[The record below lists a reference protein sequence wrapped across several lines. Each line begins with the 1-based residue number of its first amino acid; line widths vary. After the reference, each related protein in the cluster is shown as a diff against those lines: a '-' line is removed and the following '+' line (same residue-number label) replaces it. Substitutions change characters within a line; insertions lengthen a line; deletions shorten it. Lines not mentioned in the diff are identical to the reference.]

1 MKTLLKYHASANLLR
16 QADGSYALDAAG
28 ARGFNHEW
36 RPVPGTTSTFV
47 SEQILDVAGL
57 AMEEETL
64 FFDGI
69 TVQEGGVGAGMIG
82 GAGDSFVTFD
92 IVSTIPI
99 DIDNN
104 YSRILFYGVGFPAG
118 PPINFEHIPY
128 CLRTRYTLDL
138 DTAAAFA
145 FKASTE
151 QCGSMEPTAS
161 DKLYVYR
168 LLFIFDTSTTGL
180 TGVTVPPARVLFAIS
195 TKEEATYSYMMRLK
209 RSYDLQQS
217 PDVD

>member
-1 MKTLLKYHASANLLR
+1 MKTLLKYHSAANLNKQPDNSWL
-16 QADGSYALDAAG
+16 LDASG

-36 RPVPGTTSTFV
+36 RPVPATTTVFV
-47 SEQILDVAGL
+47 SEQVLDVAGL

-69 TVQEGGVGAGMIG
+69 TTQEGGIGAGIAG
-82 GAGDSFVTFD
+82 DAGDSFVTFD

-104 YSRILFYGVGFPAG
+104 YSRILFYGVGYPAG
-118 PPINFEHIPY
+118 PPINFEHIPFA
-128 CLRTRYTLDL
+128 LRTRYTLDL

-168 LLFIFDTSTTGL
+168 LLFIYDQSGNATS
-180 TGVTVPPARVLFAIS
+180 VSVPPVRVLFAIT

-209 RSYDLQQS
+209 RSYDLQQT

>member
-1 MKTLLKYHASANLLR
+1 VKTLLKYHSAANLNKQPDNSWL
-16 QADGSYALDAAG
+16 LDASG
-28 ARGFNHEW
+28 ARGFNHGW
-36 RPVPGTTSTFV
+36 RPVPSTTTVFV
-47 SEQILDVAGL
+47 SEQVLDVAGL

-69 TVQEGGVGAGMIG
+69 TTQEGGIGAGIEG
-82 GAGDSFVTFD
+82 DAGDSFVTFD

-104 YSRILFYGVGFPAG
+104 YSRILFYGVGYPAG
-118 PPINFEHIPY
+118 PPINFEHIPFA
-128 CLRTRYTLDL
+128 LRTRYTLDL

-151 QCGSMEPTAS
+151 QHGSMEPTAS

-168 LLFIFDTSTTGL
+168 LLFIYDQSTNATS
-180 TGVTVPPARVLFAIS
+180 VSVPPVRVLFAI
-195 TKEEATYSYMMRLK
+195 TAQEEATYSYMMRLK